1 MRIWLQKR
9 RQGLTILGVALS
21 IFMGALE
28 STVVGTA
35 MPTVIASLGGIEIYG
50 WVFAAYILAATIMTP
65 VWGKMADLIGRR
77 PAMFGGLALFILGS
91 ALSGAAQSMPQLIA
105 FRVLQG
111 LGNAALFPVG
121 MTIVADLLSL
131 EKRAKLIG
139 IFSGMWGVASLVGP
153 LVGGYLTTYV
163 SWRWCFYLIL
173 PAGMVSGLLIWAT
186 YEERFARRR
195 EIVLDYWGTATI
207 TGGLVLLLLLVERG
221 AGLPIWQVV
230 VGSGICL
237 GLFASFVLLERRHAD
252 PLIPLDLFQNRLV
265 VMAVVHGLVS
275 MMALIG
281 TMSFLPL
288 FVQAVIGT
296 TAAEAGKILIPYI
309 IPWVVSS
316 IIGGRLILRFG
327 YRPVALWGMVSML
340 IGAIGLAQVS
350 VGTTR
355 LVLSVD
361 IGFLGM
367 GGGLTVATMMLAA
380 QHAVGRLQTG
390 VTTSTV
396 QFARSIGS
404 AVGTS
409 AMGAIMTWRLRTLLG
424 AAPPELIA
432 LGGHGEVGLIVR
444 PETRAALSG
453 ESALFLQQ
461 ALAGSLR
468 WSFYFVLATVLIAS
482 IIALFIPRGN
492 ALELA
497 HVEHRD
503 TSTSIPS
510 PGVEG
515 TESIPSEKE
524 GAPVARSLTKSR

>member
-1 MRIWLQKR
+1 MRPTVEGLQKNR
-9 RQGLTILGVALS
+9 TTLTIVGVALS

-65 VWGKMADLIGRR
+65 IWGKMADLIGRR

-105 FRVLQG
+105 FRVVQG

-139 IFSGMWGVASLVGP
+139 IFSGMWGVASLIGP

-173 PAGMVSGLLIWAT
+173 PAGIISGILIWAS

-195 EIVLDYWGTATI
+195 EIQLDYWGAVTI
-207 TGGLVLLLLLVERG
+207 TAGLVLLLLLVERG
-221 AGLPIWQVV
+221 AELPHWQIG
-230 VGSGICL
+230 VGSLACL
-237 GLFASFVLLERRHAD
+237 GLLIAFVRLERDHPD
-252 PLIPLDLFQNRLV
+252 PLIPLDLFRNRLV
-265 VMAVVHGLVS
+265 VMAVTHGLVS

-281 TMSFLPL
+281 TLSFLPL
-288 FVQAVIGT
+288 FVQAVMGT

-309 IPWVVSS
+309 IPWVISA

-327 YRPVALWGMVSML
+327 YRPVALAGMVVML
-340 IGAIGLAQVS
+340 IGSIGLARVS
-350 VGTTR
+350 IGTTR
-355 LVLSVD
+355 LVLSID
-361 IGFLGM
+361 IGLLGM
-367 GGGLTVATMMLAA
+367 GGGLTIATMMLAA

-409 AMGAIMTWRLRTLLG
+409 AMGALMTWRLRVLLG
-424 AAPPELIA
+424 AAPPELRS
-432 LGGHGEVGLIVR
+432 LSGHGEVGMIVR

-453 ESALFLQQ
+453 EASIFLQQ

-468 WSFYFVLATVLIAS
+468 WSFYFVLVAVILAS
-482 IIALFIPRGN
+482 IIALFIPAGS
-492 ALELA
+492 AHELA
-497 HVEHRD
+497 HEEHLPPPSG
-503 TSTSIPS
+503 TSTPS

-515 TESIPSEKE
+515 TEIMP
-524 GAPVARSLTKSR
+524 